1 MTGKPEHGGARRP
14 YRGLVNP
21 PRPAGRYR
29 RLDHNSNPDL
39 HLPAISDEAPVN
51 RPRDPCSKKGS

>member
-1 MTGKPEHGGARRP
+1 MTTNPEHGGADRS

-29 RLDHNSNPDL
+29 LLDRNSRPDRS
-39 HLPAISDEAPVN
+39 LPAITDEAPVN
-51 RPRDPCSKKGS
+51 RLCDPYCQKGS